1 MCSYPFPF
9 MAHTQTSVP
18 ILLSGSN
25 FAWVE
30 GTFYFDRNSQGSR
43 TDTLPRDFFYWVT
56 FTLKTLWDFSKDR
69 HRLIL
74 QLEISSVTQIF
85 TEISCP
91 EKKGYTQLLLLFL
104 YTMLEGKTQLC
115 YLHPPIPTPTTHHL
129 QLTASAFIR
138 LFFAHIV
145 AVLFSSH
152 GLAAVLRKEQHK
164 MQFSNITL
172 ALMKGNL
179 KEICQV
185 LSSVPWNFTNG
196 CKSQCNPNKYTIMD
210 NTAFSF
216 NPLKYMSEFLQ
227 YINRMGVCSC
237 CCRVFFLLV
246 FKIREKTRSLWLGFR
261 KGNASDLHIPSVCT
275 NRYTHT
281 LRHSNDL
288 IFRSYACR
296 VPLLVPGSPPSCT
309 FSSFR
314 KTGMAS
320 LGLVLSSR
328 ELPSSVICS
337 SIASNDPWSV
347 ITARNRSSDSSGA
360 LACAQCTQHRGRKLV
375 YKVLPDRHFLSSGSG
390 PALGVLFSSW
400 TTRDE
405 LQMDTQ
411 LRLWGFM
418 G

>member
-104 YTMLEGKTQLC
+104 YTTLEGKTQLC

-172 ALMKGNL
+172 ALIKGNL
-179 KEICQV
+179 KEISQV

-196 CKSQCNPNKYTIMD
+196 CKSQRNPNKYTIMD

-216 NPLKYMSEFLQ
+216 NPFKYVWISSIYKQDGGLFLLLA
-227 YINRMGVCSC
+227 CFF
-237 CCRVFFLLV
+237 FFLFL
-246 FKIREKTRSLWLGFR
+246 KSEKKREVYG
-261 KGNASDLHIPSVCT
+261 
-275 NRYTHT
+275 
-281 LRHSNDL
+281 
-288 IFRSYACR
+288 
-296 VPLLVPGSPPSCT
+296 LVPEKKMLLTCT
-309 FSSFR
+309 FSVFVQ
-314 KTGMAS
+314 TDTHTHH
-320 LGLVLSSR
+320 
-328 ELPSSVICS
+328 SV
-337 SIASNDPWSV
+337 
-347 ITARNRSSDSSGA
+347 TA
-360 LACAQCTQHRGRKLV
+360 
-375 YKVLPDRHFLSSGSG
+375 
-390 PALGVLFSSW
+390 
-400 TTRDE
+400 
-405 LQMDTQ
+405 MI
-411 LRLWGFM
+411 
-418 G
+418 